1 MMTQQ
6 ESQGEKFRQMLESFY
21 QATHQDDMLSKVRTN
36 AWNHFL
42 DLGLPTKR
50 NEVFQYIRLR
60 QLFSKEYTLPSHVDI
75 SYDQIR
81 NHVLEECQQS
91 YLVIVNGHYREDL
104 SCRDGV
110 PSKVVVTDL
119 KKASRTYSA
128 FLNNHWNRT
137 VKEETDPFAAVNT
150 ALHKDSLFLYI
161 PPNTQVDVPLQVIH
175 LVDTPESH
183 AFLTPRLQVFAGRG
197 SEVNIYCTNV
207 CARGDQYHVNQLA
220 DFSVDENARVTY
232 TQSALDQCESS
243 WYFDAIR
250 ASLKRDSYFK
260 AVNLNDGATT
270 YRQDY
275 RVSLLQENAE
285 AELDG
290 VWMLHGKRE
299 SHVNVLIDHQAP
311 NCRSRQMFKGVLRD
325 FSRSSFEGKILVRQ
339 AAQQTDAFQLNNN
352 LLLSE
357 RSHADSKPNLEIFAD
372 DVKAS
377 HGATVGRLDEEQLFY
392 MKSRGFS
399 DIEAKNML
407 IYGYCKE
414 VIDRIDL
421 PSLHNQL
428 KLRAENYIA

>member
-6 ESQGEKFRQMLESFY
+6 ESQGEKFRQMLEAFY
-21 QATHQDDMLSKVRTN
+21 ESTHKDDMLSKVRSS
-36 AWNHFL
+36 AWSHFL

-60 QLFSKEYTLPSHVDI
+60 QLFSKEYTLPPHVDI
-75 SYDQIR
+75 SNEQLKQHIYK
-81 NHVLEECQQS
+81 ECEQS
-91 YLVIVNGHYREDL
+91 YLVFVNGHYREDL
-104 SCRDGV
+104 SCRDAI
-110 PSKVVVTDL
+110 PSKVVVSDL

-128 FLNNHWNRT
+128 FLNNHWNRS

-161 PPNTQVDVPLQVIH
+161 PPNTQVECPVQIIH
-175 LVDTPESH
+175 LVDTPDSH
-183 AFLTPRLQVFAGRG
+183 AFLTPRLQVFAGKG
-197 SEVNIYCTNV
+197 SEIQIYSNNTCS
-207 CARGDQYHVNQLA
+207 RGDQYHVNQLS
-220 DFSVDENARVTY
+220 DFSIDENARVTY
-232 TQSALDQCESS
+232 TQVALNQCESS

-250 ASLKRDSYFK
+250 ATLKRDSYFK
-260 AVNLNDGATT
+260 TVNVNDGATT

-290 VWMLHGKRE
+290 VWMLRDKRE
-299 SHVNVLIDHQAP
+299 SHVNVLVDHQAP

-325 FSRSSFEGKILVRQ
+325 VSRSSFEGKILVRQ

-399 DIEAKNML
+399 DSEAKNML
-407 IYGYCKE
+407 IYGYCRE

-421 PSLHNQL
+421 PSLFDDL
-428 KLRAENYIA
+428 KHRAENYIA

>member
-1 MMTQQ
+1 MMTHQ
-6 ESQGEKFRQMLESFY
+6 ESQGEKFRHMLEGFY
-21 QATHQDDMLSKVRTN
+21 QAINQDDMLAKVRTH

-42 DLGLPTKR
+42 DLGLPTRR

-60 QLFSKEYTLPSHVDI
+60 QLFSKEYTLPPHVDI
-75 SYDQIR
+75 ANEQLKKHIYQGC
-81 NHVLEECQQS
+81 EKS
-91 YLVIVNGHYREDL
+91 YLVFVNGHYREDL
-104 SCRDGV
+104 SCREAI
-110 PSKVVVTDL
+110 PSKVVITDL

-128 FLNNHWNRT
+128 FLNNHWNRS

-150 ALHKDSLFLYI
+150 AVHKDSLFLYVT
-161 PPNTQVDVPLQVIH
+161 PNTRVDVPVQVIH
-175 LVDTPESH
+175 LIDTPDSH
-183 AFLTPRLQVFAGRG
+183 AFLTPRLQVFAGKG
-197 SEVNIYCTNV
+197 SEINLYATNV
-207 CARGDQYHVNQLA
+207 CVKGDQYHVNQLA
-220 DFSVDENARVTY
+220 DFSIDENAHVTY
-232 TQSALDQCESS
+232 TQVALNQCESS

-250 ASLKRDSYFK
+250 ASLKRDSTFK
-260 AVNLNDGATT
+260 TVNVNDGATT

-275 RVSLLQENAE
+275 RVTLLQENAE

-290 VWMLHGKRE
+290 VWMLRDKRE

-325 FSRSSFEGKILVRQ
+325 VSRSSFEGKIMVRQ

-357 RSHADSKPNLEIFAD
+357 RAHADSKPNLEVFAD

-377 HGATVGRLDEEQLFY
+377 HGATVGRLDQEQLFY
-392 MKSRGFS
+392 MKTRGFS
-399 DIEAKNML
+399 DTQAKNML

-421 PSLHNQL
+421 PSLFEEL
-428 KLRAENYIA
+428 KVRAENYIV